1 MLVWGRTGKAW
12 RLGARDNRDLF
23 SEVPRRVPC
32 TSPPHVWA
40 LYGLRGDAFVPPAR
54 VEVLGTRPRQK
65 LLLCARPK
73 SARDCE
79 RISKLPVEKRL
90 TNANSDAPPEVHQLS
105 VATCHSWCEDA
116 LCIHAAH
123 WRSTSQKQCD
133 QPLGIW
139 QLQQGPPPAAA
150 LAIHTSA
157 KPARL
162 DLGRRRDLRG

>member
-105 VATCHSWCEDA
+105 VATCRNAAGRETYSVMSMAMSMAGLLVRMHSSGRWNDVPTRRASGRESNSSER
-116 LCIHAAH
+116 AAF
-123 WRSTSQKQCD
+123 R
-133 QPLGIW
+133 
-139 QLQQGPPPAAA
+139 
-150 LAIHTSA
+150 HT
-157 KPARL
+157 RL
-162 DLGRRRDLRG
+162 EPGLFF